1 MESKITVVIPY
12 RERKGNDNLRMATE
26 SLRYYRQTSVPAVT
40 VIASFG
46 ADAPFV
52 EEGAPADTN
61 LKVKL
66 YGPDGDFTRCRAINA
81 GAEEVKTEL
90 MCILDADCS
99 LSPCALADAQAN
111 VEKTGGLVGAPHFL
125 IQPDGTSRRYPY
137 NTRMVTGGFQVFKTE
152 DFRAV
157 GGYNPFMMK
166 WGFEDLDFVS
176 RIRNLGR
183 QISYLP
189 YPYFHHWHEPAQDP
203 EGEQENLKISQTSK
217 WTGEKWVRTDMN
229 MNVIE
234 GEGE

>member
-1 MESKITVVIPY
+1 MKSKITVVIPLTAG
-12 RERKGNDNLRMATE
+12 RESNVEKAVQ
-26 SLRYYRQTSVPAVT
+26 SLWRQTALPRGVRLAFYGSREERTYIRDVTTLGAVHLEKM
-40 VIASFG
+40 G
-46 ADAPFV
+46 
-52 EEGAPADTN
+52 ER
-61 LKVKL
+61 
-66 YGPDGDFTRCRAINA
+66 GDFTRCRAINA
-81 GAEEVKTEL
+81 GARPVNTEL

-203 EGEQENLKISQTSK
+203 KGEQENLKISQTSK

-234 GEGE
+234 EPDNEN